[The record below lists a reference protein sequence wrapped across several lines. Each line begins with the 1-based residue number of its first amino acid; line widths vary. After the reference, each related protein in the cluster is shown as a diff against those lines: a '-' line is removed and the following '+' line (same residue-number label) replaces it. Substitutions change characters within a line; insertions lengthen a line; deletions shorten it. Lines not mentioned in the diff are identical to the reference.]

1 MKKLPYIAALAS
13 VLVLATACPEK
24 PVPGPDPDT
33 DPDPITDTIPEQPV
47 DTIPGRDTIPETPVD
62 TVVTPVEEIPEIVDL
77 SENGTANCYI
87 VPAAGEYSFDATVV
101 GDGDD
106 GYIDRAYF
114 YPDDVYID
122 PADVKVLWADEG
134 VIDSLKYENG
144 KVTFTAGSAKGNA
157 QLAAYGSRNN
167 VIWSWHLWFTDQ
179 PAEYTHT
186 NGDGESFTL
195 LDRNLGATS
204 ADPADG
210 MATYGLYYQFGRKDP
225 LRGVKGFRN
234 NSVSPLNQITDEDA
248 SYYLIQESLSTPD
261 RYISYAGRTSD
272 WASNRAFNANLY
284 LWGNPY
290 YDRFVSRDR
299 LVKTIYD
306 PCPPGYIIAPGN
318 TWEGVDESDFE
329 RLDNGVWF
337 NTDSGKN
344 FYAAAGSVGGG
355 DAAGKI
361 SDGWYYFAEDEADYT
376 QEEGTLYVCMWTSQA
391 YYYSGDYTYPY
402 GGKEFRI
409 KIPFDYDSRTTY
421 GSLIFQ
427 PNNGEGRRLRGFSVR
442 CMVQTEETN
451 D

>member
-1 MKKLPYIAALAS
+1 MKKLPYIAALAA

-62 TVVTPVEEIPEIVDL
+62 TVVTPVVEVPEIVDL

-101 GDGDD
+101 GNGDD

-261 RYISYAGRTSD
+261 RYISSAGRTSD

-290 YDRFVSRDR
+290 YDR
-299 LVKTIYD
+299 
-306 PCPPGYIIAPGN
+306 
-318 TWEGVDESDFE
+318 
-329 RLDNGVWF
+329 
-337 NTDSGKN
+337 
-344 FYAAAGSVGGG
+344 
-355 DAAGKI
+355 
-361 SDGWYYFAEDEADYT
+361 
-376 QEEGTLYVCMWTSQA
+376 
-391 YYYSGDYTYPY
+391 
-402 GGKEFRI
+402 
-409 KIPFDYDSRTTY
+409 
-421 GSLIFQ
+421 
-427 PNNGEGRRLRGFSVR
+427 VR
-442 CMVQTEETN
+442 KP
-451 D
+451 